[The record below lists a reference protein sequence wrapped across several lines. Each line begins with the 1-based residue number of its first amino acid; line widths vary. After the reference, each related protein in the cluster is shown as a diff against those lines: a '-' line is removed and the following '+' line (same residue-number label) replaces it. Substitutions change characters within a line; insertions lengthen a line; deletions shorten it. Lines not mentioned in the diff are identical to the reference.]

1 MLGKNIKKHLRAKIR
16 DWANSIPE
24 ERSDVRD
31 AILKD
36 TLITGGAIVSL
47 LQDEAPN
54 DYDVYFRNMQSLK
67 LVCDYYIERF
77 INKCQKHEDEND
89 ENSPMV
95 TTLPTIPE
103 LQRCYWVE
111 HLYDGNS
118 KGGWKPLKKDEKCP
132 EDKEERLRIF
142 IRSVGAVG
150 INFDNYAETELDY
163 RQALAKIGE
172 AIKEANK
179 DKKKKKEVLSY
190 SPTFMTNNAISLT
203 DKIQIVLRFY
213 GEPEEIHKNYDFV
226 HCSSYYLMK
235 EDVLEMPSRALEA
248 IINKELCY
256 IGSKYPL
263 CSLVRTRKFMKRGW
277 TINAGQF
284 VKMALQINDLDLK
297 NFHVFEEQLVGVDST
312 YFSQLIT
319 VLETMKNNDP
329 TFEPDSKYLIKLV
342 NQIFDG
348 EQDDANG
355 TYAEEEDIPTN
366 YVSEITEN
374 DSVVDEEEAEN
385 EDLRFEGDIVPD
397 DEDNF

>member
-1 MLGKNIKKHLRAKIR
+1 MLGKNIKKHLNAKIR
-16 DWANSIPE
+16 DWAASIPDD
-24 ERSDVRD
+24 RKDVKD

-54 DYDVYFRNMQSLK
+54 DYDVYFRNMESLK

-77 INKCQKHEDEND
+77 INKCQKRENPEDENS
-89 ENSPMV
+89 EMV

-103 LQRCYWVE
+103 LQRCYWMD
-111 HLYDGNS
+111 HIYSDNS
-118 KGGWKPLKKDEKCP
+118 KGGWMPLKPDEKCP

-150 INFDNYAETELDY
+150 TNFSNYAETELDY

-179 DKKKKKEVLSY
+179 DKKKKEVLKY

-226 HCSSYYLMK
+226 HCSSYYLTK
-235 EDVLEMPSRALEA
+235 EDKLELPSRALEA

-277 TINAGQF
+277 SINAGQF

-297 NFHVFEEQLVGVDST
+297 NFHVFEEQLVGVDSA
-312 YFSQLIT
+312 YFSQLISI
-319 VLETMKNNDP
+319 LETMKKNDP
-329 TFEPDSKYLIKLV
+329 SFEPDSQYLIKLV

-355 TYAEEEDIPTN
+355 TYAEEEDIPTD
-366 YVSEITEN
+366 YVSNITEN
-374 DSVVDEEEAEN
+374 DSITDEEESEA
-385 EDLRFEGDIVPD
+385 EDLRFEGDITPD
-397 DEDNF
+397 DEY

>member
-1 MLGKNIKKHLRAKIR
+1 MLGKNIRKHLKNKIR
-16 DWANSIPE
+16 DWADSIPE
-24 ERSDVRD
+24 DRKDVKD
-31 AILKD
+31 AILHD

-47 LQDEAPN
+47 LQDEAPH
-54 DYDVYFRNMQSLK
+54 DYDVYFRNATSLK
-67 LVCDYYIERF
+67 LVCDYYVERF

-95 TTLPTIPE
+95 TTLPTLPKLE
-103 LQRCYWVE
+103 RCYWAE
-111 HLYDGNS
+111 HLYDDGKS
-118 KGGWKPLKKDEKCP
+118 IGGWKPLKGDEKCP

-150 INFDNYAETELDY
+150 TNFDNYSETDLEY

-179 DKKKKKEVLSY
+179 DKKKKEVLKY

-235 EDVLEMPSRALEA
+235 EDKLELPSRALEA
-248 IINKELCY
+248 IINKELVY

-297 NFHVFEEQLVGVDST
+297 NFHIFEEQLVGVDST
-312 YFSQLIT
+312 YFTQLISI
-319 VLETMKNNDP
+319 LETIKKNDP
-329 TFEPDSKYLIKLV
+329 TFEPDSQYLIKLV
-342 NQIFDG
+342 NQIFDDT
-348 EQDDANG
+348 QDEANV
-355 TYAEEEDIPTN
+355 TYEDESEMPTQP
-366 YVSEITEN
+366 VDDLVEN
-374 DSVVDEEEAEN
+374 DEEELLDESEG
-385 EDLRFEGDIVPD
+385 EDY
-397 DEDNF
+397 